1 MIILKNTENR
11 KKISPREEDGRDV
24 DDLDDLNDLNDH
36 VLFAYTDT
44 HLR

>member
-1 MIILKNTENR
+1 MGE

-24 DDLDDLNDLNDH
+24 DDLDDH